1 MGAPDE
7 WLNNRE
13 YSKLVGQRPFRVDYA
28 SNGNLDFTFW
38 NFGVG
43 LHFYTVLKR
52 QNRVRYN

>member
-43 LHFYTVLKR
+43 LHFYAVFE
-52 QNRVRYN
+52 